1 MNSSD
6 LEFEQS
12 SAIHLGKI
20 QTQRK
25 TRNLKSCLVNSMM
38 TIPHLTQHMNGFLP
52 FPCFTAC
59 RNYGIVGDDIQRH
72 RDLLHLTMSMLDWDW
87 APKDMG
93 ILIQIEKSE
102 KVLDW
107 ICKDTWIKIMAF
119 QTQSP
124 L

>member
-12 SAIHLGKI
+12 STIHLGKI

-59 RNYGIVGDDIQRH
+59 RNDGIVGDDIQRH
-72 RDLLHLTMSMLDWDW
+72 RDLLHLTMSMLGLGLG
-87 APKDMG
+87 PPNKDMG

-107 ICKDTWIKIMAF
+107 ICKDD
-119 QTQSP
+119 S
-124 L
+124 LG